1 MSLVYPSI
9 PLNAQDAKLLA
20 DAAVLAAKK
29 VATDAWLVAASTVL
43 TTAANA
49 GQYSLSIDIDG
60 TVNLDQIVQQL
71 STVLG
76 YTVTVLSTPPRIA
89 INWQSVARSKNT
101 PDSNPDSNFGYEQ
114 PNSN

>member
-20 DAAVLAAKK
+20 DDAILQSKK
-29 VATDAWLVAASTVL
+29 VATDAWLVAASTSI
-43 TTAANA
+43 TAAAKA
-49 GQYSLSIDIDG
+49 GQYSLSLSYDT
-60 TVNLDQIVQQL
+60 TVNLNEIIKQL
-71 STVLG
+71 QVVLG
-76 YTVTVLSTPPRIA
+76 YTTTILS
-89 INWQSVARSKNT
+89 NVSLSVDWQSVARSKVT